1 MAALNIG
8 ELAATTLSLYEKSLS
23 DNIFKDHVLMN
34 HLKNNGGVVEKS
46 GGVDMRFPLM
56 YSTNSTVKTFTG
68 TDSLDLTYQETVDA
82 AVYDWKNYDVSI
94 TFTLTDELKNSGES
108 QILDL
113 LEAKIKQAE
122 MSLAERLNDDLYNGV
137 EANGEVL
144 GLETMVAASGTIGEI
159 NGTANTFWR
168 SYVDSTGEVL
178 AIADMR
184 TAKNTANLGS
194 GGKKVSI
201 IVTTQTLYEKYF
213 SLLTASYQMNP
224 VVGKESKR
232 LGDAGFTAVELDGVP
247 VTFDEQCSS
256 TAMYFL
262 NVNNYKL
269 AAHRDANFK
278 VIKKAEPTDQHL
290 SVQHIVWSGN
300 AITDRRASLAKLSGK
315 TAS

>member
-1 MAALNIG
+1 MAINIG
-8 ELAATTLSLYEKSLS
+8 ELAATTLSLYEKSLQ
-23 DNIFKDHVLMN
+23 DNIFKDHVLLN

-56 YSTNSTVKTFTG
+56 HAVNSTVKTFTG
-68 TDSLDLTYQETVDA
+68 TDTLDLTYQDGVDA

-122 MSLAERLNDDLYNGV
+122 SSLAERLNEDLYNGV

-144 GLETMVAASGTIGEI
+144 GLETMIAATGTIGEI
-159 NGTANTFWR
+159 NGTTHAFWR
-168 SYVDSTGEVL
+168 SYVDSTGEAL

-184 TAKNTANLGS
+184 TAKNSANLGA
-194 GGKKVSI
+194 GGKKVSM

-224 VVGKESKR
+224 VVGRESKR

-247 VTFDEQCSS
+247 VAFDEQCTS
-256 TAMYFL
+256 TAMYFI
-262 NVNNYKL
+262 NVENYKL
-269 AAHRDANFK
+269 AAHKDANFK
-278 VIKKAEPTDQHL
+278 VIKKAEPSDQHL

-300 AITDRRASLAKLSGK
+300 AITNRRASLSKLSGK
-315 TAS
+315 TA